1 MKNIKKSWGQIKYEI
16 KYENPFIRLRNFL
29 LSRRY
34 PWLKPYNVWS
44 GELDP
49 KWKYKYLL
57 IEPDTDGWMKLFF
70 YPLMED
76 IRKECIKFD
85 YLNKL
90 RIDQY
95 KEKYGE
101 MRLYI
106 NGYPSGSKICSI
118 IDNYT
123 ILSRNICLCCGK
135 PDVGYTTGWISP
147 FCQKCYYKHLNT
159 TIKYYDAINK
169 DNIKMSDYHEFST
182 YDQETRDFVKHKI
195 DIRPLANMLR
205 KRWNKRHPFN
215 KVRLVN
221 EQD

>member
-1 MKNIKKSWGQIKYEI
+1 MKNIKKSWEQIKYEI

-57 IEPDTDGWMKLFF
+57 IEPNTDGWMKLYF
-70 YPLMED
+70 YPLMEE
-76 IRKECIKFD
+76 IRKRLKKYNYIKE
-85 YLNKL
+85 Y

-95 KEKYGE
+95 KEKFGE
-101 MRLYI
+101 MRLYDGGSPKESGI
-106 NGYPSGSKICSI
+106 NDLI
-118 IDNYT
+118 NEYT
-123 ILSRNICLCCGK
+123 VLSRNICLSCGR
-135 PDVGYTTGWISP
+135 PDVGFTRGWIYP
-147 FCQKCYYKHLNT
+147 ICKKCYEKTDMHKDQPYEE
-159 TIKYYDAINK
+159 AINPK
-169 DNIKMSDYHEFST
+169 YTKMEDYHC
-182 YDQETRDFVKHKI
+182 YTRYSNDIKEKHED

-205 KRWNKRHPFN
+205 KRWNRKHPFD
-215 KVRLVN
+215 KVELVN